1 MISNLIL
8 SSLDF
13 LLYMLIGRVLLK
25 ADVPILLT
33 HYSLRLIQNS
43 QKVVILNLGFVR
55 DIHIPLK

>member
-1 MISNLIL
+1 MISNLIP

-13 LLYMLIGRVLLK
+13 LLYMLIERVLLK

-55 DIHIPLK
+55 EIHIPLK

>member
-1 MISNLIL
+1 MISNLIP

-55 DIHIPLK
+55 EIHIPLK